1 MCYANLNYGR
11 SRTMTRVLPFIVILF
26 CLFAGRPH
34 NACAGTSVLAT
45 DNCTRIDNVDLG
57 GAWDPNIATFKI
69 SGNLCMGAGDGTDA
83 VERNNSVAWPAD
95 QYAKTTFGVVPTTV
109 SGTGYGVGRR
119 WDTTGTV
126 VHCPRYPSKDVAPSS
141 PRPLLTLLT
150 SHNEVE

>member
-1 MCYANLNYGR
+1 
-11 SRTMTRVLPFIVILF
+11 MTRVLPFIVILF

-95 QYAKTTFGVVPTTV
+95 QYAKTTFGGTQPEPSFTARATLRKMWRPAHLGHSSLFSPHIMKSNELGRLLVPSYALANSMCT
-109 SGTGYGVGRR
+109 
-119 WDTTGTV
+119 
-126 VHCPRYPSKDVAPSS
+126 
-141 PRPLLTLLT
+141 
-150 SHNEVE
+150 